1 MDNFLLADGSK
12 NPGGNAMKWS
22 EMSLIQKMLFVA
34 GWISVAVWLVLTILD
49 ENGVVKATAARHAL
63 YAIWCVGAGCTQKK
77 RWLRVLW
84 YVLAGM
90 WFALCL
96 RALF

>member
-1 MDNFLLADGSK
+1 
-12 NPGGNAMKWS
+12 MKWS

-34 GWISVAVWLVLTILD
+34 GLISAAAWLVLIILE
-49 ENGVVKATAARHAL
+49 ENGVMEVTAAKHAL